1 MNQDLRRVLR
11 LIQQHDR
18 EAYAALSE
26 HYTDGLALAYVA
38 VHRLRE
44 EVLATLGLTVGDD
57 IPR

>member
-11 LIQQHDR
+11 LIERHDR
-18 EAYAALSE
+18 RALDALTA
-26 HYTDGLALAYVA
+26 HYTDGLALTYVA

-44 EVLATLGLTVGDD
+44 EVLAIVDLTVGDD